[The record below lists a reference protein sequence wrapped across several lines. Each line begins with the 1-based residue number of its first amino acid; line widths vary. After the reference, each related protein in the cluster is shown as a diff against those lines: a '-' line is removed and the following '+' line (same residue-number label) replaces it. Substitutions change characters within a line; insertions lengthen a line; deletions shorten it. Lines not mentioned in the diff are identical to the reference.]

1 MSLSCL
7 ADPSVPIVA
16 DASTVINLNGSGC
29 AKAILRALPNRLMVT
44 DTVLAELRLDK
55 RSGRDDAKLIA
66 ALVDEDLVTIGGLAN
81 LKGDHFEGLV
91 AGPASETL
99 DDGEAATIACAIE
112 KKAVALIDERKAI
125 ALCARKHPSLVVGR
139 TVDVFAHAAVEM
151 ALGRAALADAVF
163 STLQNAR
170 MRVSPHHEKWIV
182 DLIGSARAR
191 ACPSLPGRLRVGRAD
206 TISSI

>member
-7 ADPSVPIVA
+7 ADPSLPIVA

-29 AKAILRALPNRLMVT
+29 AKAILRALPNRLVVT

-66 ALVDEDLVTIGGLAN
+66 ALVDEDLVTIVELAH
-81 LKGDHFEGLV
+81 LKEDHFEGLV

-139 TVDVFAHAAVEM
+139 TVDVFAHDAVAM

-163 STLQNAR
+163 STLQKAR
-170 MRVSPHHEKWIV
+170 MRVSPHHETWIV
-182 DLIGSARAR
+182 DLIGNARAR
-191 ACPSLPGRLRVGRAD
+191 ACPSLPARLRVGRAD